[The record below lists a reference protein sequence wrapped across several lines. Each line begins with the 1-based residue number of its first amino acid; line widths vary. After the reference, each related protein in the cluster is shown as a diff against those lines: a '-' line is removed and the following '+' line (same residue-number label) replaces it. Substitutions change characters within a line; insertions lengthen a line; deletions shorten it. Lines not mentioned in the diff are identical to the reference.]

1 MRSNSPQWPR
11 LVVLTAA
18 VAALLF
24 LATGAALWHHDA
36 PGKAAFCSI
45 CLAAHL
51 PALSSMPAGTP
62 AAPCA
67 VTWVVPV
74 ELRLSHATPDTLNS
88 SPRAPP
94 A

>member
-1 MRSNSPQWPR
+1 M
-11 LVVLTAA
+11 LTVA

-36 PGKAAFCSI
+36 PGKAASCSI
-45 CLAAHL
+45 CLATHL
-51 PALSSMPAGTP
+51 PVLSSMPTGTP
-62 AAPCA
+62 AAFCA
-67 VTWVVPV
+67 VAWVVPV
-74 ELRLSHATPDTLNS
+74 ELRLNHATPDTLNS

>member
-1 MRSNSPQWPR
+1 MRSHSTRWFR

-24 LATGAALWHHDA
+24 LSTGAALWHHDA
-36 PGKAAFCSI
+36 PGKAASCSI

-51 PALSSMPAGTP
+51 PALSNMPAGTP
-62 AAPCA
+62 AAPRA
-67 VTWVVPV
+67 VAWLVPA
-74 ELRLSHATPDTLNS
+74 ELRLNHATPDTLNS
-88 SPRAPP
+88 PPRAPP